1 VADYGVLAERL
12 SDLAQAGSPARKR
25 LARNGIE
32 PAAFYES
39 VKAQVEEEVE
49 KANAELRKRGLT
61 TIERIYIPGFLGR
74 LCLTFGTALLL
85 SLELQETKGRIKVV
99 IFGPP
104 NRSEI
109 SKKEYFLGPQA
120 PQSYTVPLEEYENIA
135 VDCGPG
141 KIAAE
146 IVSGLLMGEF
156 A

>member
-1 VADYGVLAERL
+1 MTNYGVLADKL
-12 SDLAQAGSPARKR
+12 FDSVQAGCPVRKR

-32 PAAFYES
+32 PAAFYDS
-39 VKAQVEEEVE
+39 VKAQVQQEVE
-49 KANAELRKRGLT
+49 KANVELRKRGLT
-61 TIERIYIPGFLGR
+61 TIERVFIPGFLGR

-85 SLELQETKGRIKVV
+85 SVELEETKGRIKAV

-109 SKKEYFLGPQA
+109 SKKEYFLGPQT
-120 PQSYTVPLEEYENIA
+120 PQSYAVPLNQFENIA
-135 VDCGPG
+135 FDFGPG
-141 KIAAE
+141 RIAAE